1 MAVDNS
7 IVEKKK
13 QSQPKFSVAIQSNA
27 YKNLIN
33 KTLGEP
39 NRAKRFVAAV
49 SSAVAVNPMLQE
61 CDAGTILSAALLGE
75 SLNLSPSPQLGQYY
89 LVPFNDKKRNCKVAT
104 FQIGY
109 KGYIQLAIRSG
120 YYKKINV
127 LPLKFGEVINYDPL
141 TEEIE
146 VRIIEDEEERENA
159 PTVGYYAFFEYLN
172 GFTKAMYWSKN
183 KMLKHAD
190 KYSPSFNL
198 EATNGK
204 YAKVSF
210 EDYLAGK
217 VSEKDMWLYSSFWYK
232 DFDGMACKT
241 MLRQLI
247 SKWGIMSTEL
257 QTAFENDMGVINENG
272 QVEFVDN
279 KDENMLSEQYE
290 NTNESINEPIQE
302 EISYEVG
309 TNDFI
314 EDDFFN
320 N

>member
-279 KDENMLSEQYE
+279 KDENMLPEQYE

>member
-217 VSEKDMWLYSSFWYK
+217 VSEKDIWLYSSFWYK

-247 SKWGIMSTEL
+247 SKWGIISTEL

>member
-247 SKWGIMSTEL
+247 SKLGIMSTEL

>member
-172 GFTKAMYWSKN
+172 GFTKVMYWSKN

>member
-217 VSEKDMWLYSSFWYK
+217 VSEKDIWLYSSFWYK

>member
-257 QTAFENDMGVINENG
+257 QIAFENDMGVINENG

>member
-1 MAVDNS
+1 
-7 IVEKKK
+7 
-13 QSQPKFSVAIQSNA
+13 
-27 YKNLIN
+27 
-33 KTLGEP
+33 
-39 NRAKRFVAAV
+39 
-49 SSAVAVNPMLQE
+49 
-61 CDAGTILSAALLGE
+61 
-75 SLNLSPSPQLGQYY
+75 
-89 LVPFNDKKRNCKVAT
+89 
-104 FQIGY
+104 
-109 KGYIQLAIRSG
+109 
-120 YYKKINV
+120 
-127 LPLKFGEVINYDPL
+127 
-141 TEEIE
+141 
-146 VRIIEDEEERENA
+146 
-159 PTVGYYAFFEYLN
+159 
-172 GFTKAMYWSKN
+172 MYWSKN

>member
-39 NRAKRFVAAV
+39 NRAKRFVVAV

-279 KDENMLSEQYE
+279 KDENMLPEQYE

>member
-279 KDENMLSEQYE
+279 KDENMLHEQYE